1 MVKELFLT
9 SRHTPH
15 KDLNPMHTYVSLQ
28 YDTQTKE
35 LKLVDEFEGKKYEYS
50 IGTAELVE
58 DNSEEQSGENN
69 G

>member
-35 LKLVDEFEGKKYEYS
+35 LKLVDEDIDGKRYEKV

-58 DNSEEQSGENN
+58 NEEEQDN